1 MEIKTLIFLSF
12 LLSFAATLANADV
25 GLAVY
30 HTHNTPS
37 ACFGNRDDGPY
48 ITGVSAALW
57 NRRGACGRAYRVTC
71 IGGANLAPHP
81 CKQGTSVVVKVT
93 DFCASC
99 AGDLNLSQ
107 EAFNSIADLR
117 AGKIR
122 VRYDPL

>member
-1 MEIKTLIFLSF
+1 MGMKALLLATFVLS
-12 LLSFAATLANADV
+12 LAITVANASV

-37 ACFGNRDDGPY
+37 ACYGNQDHGPW
-48 ITGVSAALW
+48 ITGVSGALW
-57 NRRGACGRAYRVTC
+57 NNRGACGRYYWVTC

-81 CKQGTSVVVKVT
+81 CKRGSVLVRVT

-107 EAFNSIADLR
+107 QAFNQIADTR

-122 VRYDPL
+122 VRYDPA